1 MAQLVAHLLCKQGVR
16 GSSPRAS
23 TIRKVPARDGRD
35 FLLKSLPIRGVRC
48 SGPAVAAHYAV
59 TVTFFLAA
67 LGVLGVASSGPL
79 IAATLGSTTVTAL
92 AIAFWRNAIGAA
104 VMAAPTLVREPA
116 QFGRV
121 TGREFR
127 WSLVAAF
134 ALALHFACF
143 ITSLQLT
150 SVAAATALVCLQS
163 AWITVIQL
171 FRGVKHRWQVLAGL
185 GIAFGGVVAITG
197 FDMGTSPEALLG
209 DLLAVAGGL
218 LAGIY
223 TLAGGRA
230 RQSMTTGTYT
240 TLCYGMCAAFVGVMA
255 LFANQ
260 PLAGFETAGW
270 LGIMAITVCAQL
282 IGHTAFNHLLATMSP
297 LLVSMIILLE
307 IPGAALLAAIF
318 LEETLPAGTYGGL
331 ALILVG
337 LAVVVAGQR
346 GGKAGRGKPP
356 AERPLAELGTD

>member
-23 TIRKVPARDGRD
+23 TIRKSPGQIWPGLFRFNVLSAGSAG
-35 FLLKSLPIRGVRC
+35 LVS
-48 SGPAVAAHYAV
+48 AHYAV
-59 TVTFFLAA
+59 TVTFFIAA

-79 IAATLGSTTVTAL
+79 IAATLGGTTVTAL

-104 VMAAPTLVREPA
+104 VMATPTLLREPSH
-116 QFGRV
+116 FGRV
-121 TGREFR
+121 TGPEFR
-127 WSLVAAF
+127 WSLVAAL

-163 AWITVIQL
+163 AWIAVIQL
-171 FRGVKHRWQVLAGL
+171 FRGVRHGWPVLAGL
-185 GIAFGGVVAITG
+185 GVAFGGVLAITG
-197 FDMGTSPEALLG
+197 FDMGTSSEALLG
-209 DLLAVAGGL
+209 DLLAVAGGF

-223 TLAGGRA
+223 TLAGGKA
-230 RQSMTTGTYT
+230 RQSRTTGTYT
-240 TLCYGMCAAFVGVMA
+240 TLCYGMCAAFVAVLA
-255 LFANQ
+255 LFTNQ
-260 PLAGFETAGW
+260 SLSGFEAQGW
-270 LGIMAITVCAQL
+270 LGIIAITVCAQL
-282 IGHTAFNHLLATMSP
+282 VGHTAFNHLLATMSP

-307 IPGAALLAAIF
+307 IPGAALLAAVF
-318 LEETLPAGTYGGL
+318 LDETLPAGTYAGL

-346 GGKAGRGKPP
+346 GGKGGKGKPP
-356 AERPLAELGTD
+356 TEQALAGLGTD